1 MTRSEEVS
9 AGMPRP
15 DEKQALNLRP
25 DVPVLDIWRTSIDQD
40 ARPAR
45 FVMRGDM
52 TGLLCDMP
60 VERR

>member
-1 MTRSEEVS
+1 MTRSEEFS

-15 DEKQALNLRP
+15 DEKQALHPRP
-25 DVPVLDIWRTSIDQD
+25 GRARAGYLAHQHRPGRT
-40 ARPAR
+40 AGR